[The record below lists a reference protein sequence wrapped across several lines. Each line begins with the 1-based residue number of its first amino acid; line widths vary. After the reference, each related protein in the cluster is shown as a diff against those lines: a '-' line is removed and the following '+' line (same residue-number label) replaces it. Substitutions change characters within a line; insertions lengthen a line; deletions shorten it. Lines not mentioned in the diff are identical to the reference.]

1 MLKKPTLPSKLSASG
16 SGEKIPEG
24 TCRVHMDWDL
34 CGFDVY
40 FPPKL
45 EGQLGKAEFVS
56 LMSFINYKILDKFS
70 EKWRAPDAKENLTR
84 KACEEATKWALKTAQ
99 VAVPAPVKSAINIA
113 GTVKGAIEDKARRKE
128 WDDKAVP
135 SIAAYLLV
143 LNKSLAASG
152 SVRVVLQDASLS
164 PTEVV
169 HLKRRREKAKALAMK
184 AQTESKV
191 EETGSAELEQM
202 TKAFN
207 ADVDEAAGG
216 VEDRLD
222 KLKLKVDEGLSK
234 MSIVPD
240 KLKQMTHQLVPAL
253 HFVRS

>member
-1 MLKKPTLPSKLSASG
+1 
-16 SGEKIPEG
+16 
-24 TCRVHMDWDL
+24 
-34 CGFDVY
+34 
-40 FPPKL
+40 
-45 EGQLGKAEFVS
+45 
-56 LMSFINYKILDKFS
+56 
-70 EKWRAPDAKENLTR
+70 
-84 KACEEATKWALKTAQ
+84 
-99 VAVPAPVKSAINIA
+99 
-113 GTVKGAIEDKARRKE
+113 
-128 WDDKAVP
+128 
-135 SIAAYLLV
+135 
-143 LNKSLAASG
+143 
-152 SVRVVLQDASLS
+152 
-164 PTEVV
+164 
-169 HLKRRREKAKALAMK
+169 MK